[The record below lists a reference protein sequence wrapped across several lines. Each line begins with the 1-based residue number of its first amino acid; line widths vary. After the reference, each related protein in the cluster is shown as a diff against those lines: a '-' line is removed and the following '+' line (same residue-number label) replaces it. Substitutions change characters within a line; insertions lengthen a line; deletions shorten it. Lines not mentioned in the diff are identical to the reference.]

1 MRVNG
6 DHEKIGNWDKGSG
19 PKDMQLSINRQSWIK
34 SEKYGMKVR
43 PYETFCKFKN
53 EHWGKS
59 LKIRYNYSK
68 KTLDR
73 VDWEREPCREMVI
86 ADPS

>member
-6 DHEKIGNWDKGSG
+6 DHDQIGNWDQGTG
-19 PKDMQLSINRQSWIK
+19 PKKMDLTVNRQSWIK

-43 PYETFCKFKN
+43 PYETYCKFQN
-53 EHWGKS
+53 LHWGKS

-68 KTLDR
+68 QTVTG
-73 VDWEREPCREMVI
+73 VDWEREPCRVMEI